1 MMDRTLRGE
10 MTYLIPLTAEDL
22 EDQLT
27 DPGRTASRYDLK
39 GALEAP
45 DEHMSKILEIK
56 LMKMKEAPD
65 LAIFSTYFL
74 IVALEG
80 HEILGTIG
88 YKGAPDEDGT
98 IEVGYGIRRK
108 FREKGYMTD
117 ALKIFTAF
125 GLTLP
130 GAKKIIACTNKDN
143 AASIRVL
150 EKSDYKRIYTAPDLY
165 VWRYPAEE
173 QDDEAPTS

>member
-1 MMDRTLRGE
+1 
-10 MTYLIPLTAEDL
+10 MTYLIPMTVEDL

-27 DPGRTASRYDLK
+27 DPGRTARRYELQ

-45 DEHMSKILEIK
+45 DEHMTKILEIK
-56 LMKMKEAPD
+56 LMKMKETPE

-74 IVALEG
+74 IVAVEG

-88 YKGAPDEDGT
+88 YKGAPDEEGT
-98 IEVGYGIRRK
+98 IEVGYGIRRG

-117 ALKIFTAF
+117 ALKAFTAF

-150 EKSDYKRIYTAPDLY
+150 EKSGYKRIYTAPDLY

-173 QDDEAPTS
+173 QDDEITAS

>member
-1 MMDRTLRGE
+1 M
-10 MTYLIPLTAEDL
+10 TAEDL

-27 DPGRTASRYDLK
+27 DPGRTARRYDLS

-56 LMKMKEAPD
+56 LMRMKEAPE

-74 IVALEG
+74 IVAQED

-88 YKGAPDEDGT
+88 FKGGPDEDGT
-98 IEVGYGIRRK
+98 IEVGYGIRPG

-117 ALKIFTAF
+117 ALMAFTAF

-130 GAKKIIACTNKDN
+130 GAKKIVACTNKDN
-143 AASIRVL
+143 APSIRVL
-150 EKSDYKRIYTAPDLY
+150 EKSGYKRIYTAQDLY

-173 QDDEAPTS
+173 QDDDAPAE